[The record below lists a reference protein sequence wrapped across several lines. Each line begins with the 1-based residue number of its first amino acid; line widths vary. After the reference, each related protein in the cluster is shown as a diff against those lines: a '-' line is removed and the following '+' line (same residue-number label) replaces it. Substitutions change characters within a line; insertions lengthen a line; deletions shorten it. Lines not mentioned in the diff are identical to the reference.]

1 MTLGVLAPALASFG
15 SITASAGYNVRATQ
29 VVNDGL
35 SAGGGADQLVN
46 TAGTMSMTW
55 TAGSSFTRWAAA
67 IATFKPSTSIVP
79 DHYAISAAT
88 SQVNCQAAPVTIT
101 AHNNVHGSVSTL
113 DQVSLSTS
121 TGHGDWSL
129 SSGSGTFSAGA
140 SDSGTATYT
149 FATAD
154 AGVVSLALLDTHPES
169 VSINALD
176 GTVSEKSGSALA
188 SEDPLI
194 TFAPS
199 GFRITNGSNVP
210 TAIATQRSGVASTQ
224 SLALQAIRT
233 DTTTG
238 ACTAAFPSGTTVNIS
253 LAYQCNNPASCIAGQ
268 GFTVTNNGTTTA
280 LASNPASAVSSYTTV
295 PLRFATANSEA
306 PLVLNYTD
314 AGQVTL
320 YARYNNPLGS
330 GAGSGTLMTGSSQ
343 FVVQPYTLKVSN
355 LRRTSDSFANPAAA
369 TASGTVFI
377 GAGQA
382 FSATVTASNLQGNV
396 TPNFGQETSP
406 ASVSLTPTLV
416 LPATEHNPAVS
427 GSFGTYSGGVASGSA
442 FAWPE
447 VGIVTLMPTVSNYLG
462 GGVLTGTASGNVGR
476 FIPNAFATAL
486 NTPVFATGCS
496 AGSFSYLGQPL
507 TYLLAPVVTVT
518 PQALGGATIQNYT
531 GSLFRLTNAS
541 LTGRT
546 YTPTPASPA
555 LDVSGLPAS
564 SSDPTIADPGTGLA
578 TLTFSAG
585 TGLKYVRGSATA
597 PFAANIALS
606 INVIDLD
613 GVAATNPVTFG
624 AGTGIAFS
632 TGSTQYYGRLNLANA
647 QGSELLDLPVSLT
660 AQYYLDST
668 QGFVSNLS
676 DSCTTA
682 PPIVLNNYQLGL
694 QAGETCVRDNGSP
707 GRSGAGCAVPAAS
720 AYFSQAASGGFNLIL
735 AAPGSGNSGAVT
747 VTATAPSWL
756 QYLWNAGSGANAS
769 PSAMATFGIYP
780 GSGARIYQ
788 REVY

>member
-1 MTLGVLAPALASFG
+1 M
-15 SITASAGYNVRATQ
+15 
-29 VVNDGL
+29 
-35 SAGGGADQLVN
+35 
-46 TAGTMSMTW
+46 
-55 TAGSSFTRWAAA
+55 
-67 IATFKPSTSIVP
+67 
-79 DHYAISAAT
+79 
-88 SQVNCQAAPVTIT
+88 
-101 AHNNVHGSVSTL
+101 
-113 DQVSLSTS
+113 
-121 TGHGDWSL
+121 
-129 SSGSGTFSAGA
+129 
-140 SDSGTATYT
+140 
-149 FATAD
+149 
-154 AGVVSLALLDTHPES
+154 
-169 VSINALD
+169 
-176 GTVSEKSGSALA
+176 
-188 SEDPLI
+188 
-194 TFAPS
+194 
-199 GFRITNGSNVP
+199 
-210 TAIATQRSGVASTQ
+210 
-224 SLALQAIRT
+224 
-233 DTTTG
+233 
-238 ACTAAFPSGTTVNIS
+238 
-253 LAYQCNNPASCIAGQ
+253 
-268 GFTVTNNGTTTA
+268 
-280 LASNPASAVSSYTTV
+280 
-295 PLRFATANSEA
+295 
-306 PLVLNYTD
+306 
-314 AGQVTL
+314 
-320 YARYNNPLGS
+320 
-330 GAGSGTLMTGSSQ
+330 
-343 FVVQPYTLKVSN
+343 
-355 LRRTSDSFANPAAA
+355 
-369 TASGTVFI
+369 
-377 GAGQA
+377 
-382 FSATVTASNLQGNV
+382 
-396 TPNFGQETSP
+396 
-406 ASVSLTPTLV
+406 
-416 LPATEHNPAVS
+416 
-427 GSFGTYSGGVASGSA
+427 
-442 FAWPE
+442 
-447 VGIVTLMPTVSNYLG
+447 
-462 GGVLTGTASGNVGR
+462 
-476 FIPNAFATAL
+476 
-486 NTPVFATGCS
+486 
-496 AGSFSYLGQPL
+496 
-507 TYLLAPVVTVT
+507 T